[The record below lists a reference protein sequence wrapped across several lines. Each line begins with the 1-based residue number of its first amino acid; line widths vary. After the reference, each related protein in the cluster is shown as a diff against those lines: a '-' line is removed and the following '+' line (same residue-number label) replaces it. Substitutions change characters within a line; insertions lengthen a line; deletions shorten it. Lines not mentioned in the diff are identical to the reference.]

1 MQRLGRRQ
9 KSLELVNRRYIK
21 TLQNV
26 WNTSIRLWPLVPGLS
41 WTLINQNAISEAVLP
56 PKKNTSTGFRYA
68 VKKNKVGTSLSYFFS
83 FSCFSNSCNSFC
95 FCSCKNNFPPLNIP
109 IIGQSPGAVH
119 KISFLLSPR
128 FKLKLS
134 LPHPPILWWTDSF
147 YFFKSS
153 GKII

>member
-26 WNTSIRLWPLVPGLS
+26 WNTSIRLWPLAPGLS

-95 FCSCKNNFPPLNIP
+95 FCSCKNNFSSSEHPHNRPESRSGSQNFISV
-109 IIGQSPGAVH
+109 ITSFQVKAVFTT
-119 KISFLLSPR
+119 SADTLM
-128 FKLKLS
+128 
-134 LPHPPILWWTDSF
+134 D
-147 YFFKSS
+147 
-153 GKII
+153 